1 MNVSFI
7 KEISRM
13 FILNLFRNSDRAV
26 SYEPGQV
33 LFREGER
40 GDCMFVVLEGEIEIR
55 VNDKVIDTTL
65 PGGILGE
72 MALVD
77 DLPRSA
83 TAVAKTA
90 CKVVPVNE
98 RQFNFM
104 VQETPFFAITV
115 MRIMCD
121 RLRKRFPA
129 S

>member
-1 MNVSFI
+1 
-7 KEISRM
+7 M

-26 SYEPGQV
+26 TYEPGQTIFNQGDQGDSMYV
-33 LFREGER
+33 LI
-40 GDCMFVVLEGEIEIR
+40 EGEIEIR
-55 VNDKVIDTTL
+55 VNDKAIDTAG
-65 PGGILGE
+65 PGEILGE

-77 DLPRSA
+77 NLPRSA
-83 TAVAKTA
+83 TAVAKTT

-121 RLRKRFPA
+121 RLRKRFPV